1 MSHSP
6 CEMIYLQNER
16 IDRKKAVMRGSRA
29 VIVTN
34 DAITRITIDVGS
46 VKESMKASFKLKALQ
61 NHSFGYT
68 G

>member
-1 MSHSP
+1 
-6 CEMIYLQNER
+6 
-16 IDRKKAVMRGSRA
+16 MRGSRA

-46 VKESMKASFKLKALQ
+46 VKESMMANFKLKALQ